1 MSEKRYLVTEN
12 QLFKTIRFALELR
25 INDRHFVEN
34 LMGDIEQIL
43 DFNCFEEYKE
53 SEEECQIKKQ

>member
-12 QLFKTIRFALELR
+12 QIFKSIRFALELR
-25 INDRHFVEN
+25 INDRHFVEII
-34 LMGDIEQIL
+34 MGDIEQIL

-53 SEEECQIKKQ
+53 SEEE